1 AQKQDVMANMRDLGF
16 DDNRLFEATVE
27 VWNKIDLLDAA
38 PPAMAPDNRGE
49 VVAVSAKTG
58 EGIDSLIA
66 ALGRRLAQNDSV
78 QSLRVPIEDGAAI
91 AWLYGHG
98 DVLKRDDD
106 ERHAY
111 LEVALKPADHQRFVT
126 KFGGA

>member
-1 AQKQDVMANMRDLGF
+1 
-16 DDNRLFEATVE
+16 
-27 VWNKIDLLDAA
+27 
-38 PPAMAPDNRGE
+38 
-49 VVAVSAKTG
+49 
-58 EGIDSLIA
+58 GIDSLIA
-66 ALGRRLAQNDSV
+66 ALGHRLAQNDSV

-111 LEVALKPADHQRFVT
+111 LEVALKPADHQRFVS

>member
-1 AQKQDVMANMRDLGF
+1 
-16 DDNRLFEATVE
+16 
-27 VWNKIDLLDAA
+27 
-38 PPAMAPDNRGE
+38 
-49 VVAVSAKTG
+49 VAVSAKTG

-111 LEVALKPADHQRFVT
+111 LEVALKPADHQRFVS

>member
-1 AQKQDVMANMRDLGF
+1 
-16 DDNRLFEATVE
+16 
-27 VWNKIDLLDAA
+27 
-38 PPAMAPDNRGE
+38 MAPDNRGE

-58 EGIDSLIA
+58 EGIDKLIA
-66 ALGRRLAQNDSV
+66 ALDHRLAQNDSV

-111 LEVALKPADHQRFVT
+111 LEVALKPADHQRFVS